1 MHSNTVGLN
10 PCDDLNKGNNDNGYS
25 GENPPEYIKNEN
37 YPENIKNENYPEYI
51 KNENYPE
58 NIKDKYKNY
67 DDAKADD
74 EAARKKEE
82 AVQDGGKTKIK
93 RQEQ

>member
-25 GENPPEYIKNEN
+25 GENP
-37 YPENIKNENYPEYI
+37 PEYI